1 MEPRSSAQVSSPTA
15 TSVVRSGV
23 ASMAS
28 KLRAYLNL
36 KKKLKVVSNTAPFIA
51 AAASRPGATND
62 S

>member
-1 MEPRSSAQVSSPTA
+1 MA
-15 TSVVRSGV
+15 RSGV

-36 KKKLKVVSNTAPFIA
+36 KKKLKVVSNTDPFIA
-51 AAASRPGATND
+51 ATASSPGATNV